1 MSIIPNESLNMF
13 EEIYGMSEEDIFL
26 NDSEIAERV
35 NILVDYNCLFNS
47 KFKDLLNFFHME
59 NEMETYQFLKENDN
73 IFSIIDD
80 IKIILNKY
88 FNEEL
93 FVFRIIHDPE
103 MEESLLN
110 IIVKVD
116 YNKNN
121 MDNLLNKLDKVNS
134 EIRPL
139 KRKHNLI
146 GAFLIDV
153 ECLWLLNGS
162 TFKGLLMN

>member
-1 MSIIPNESLNMF
+1 MF

-153 ECLWLLNGS
+153 ECL
-162 TFKGLLMN
+162 

>member
-162 TFKGLLMN
+162 IFKGLLMN

>member
-13 EEIYGMSEEDIFL
+13 EGIYGMSEEDMFL

-35 NILVDYNCLFNS
+35 NILVDYNSLFNS

-103 MEESLLN
+103 MGESLLN

-153 ECLWLLNGS
+153 ECL
-162 TFKGLLMN
+162 

>member
-13 EEIYGMSEEDIFL
+13 EGIYGMSEEDMFL

-35 NILVDYNCLFNS
+35 NILVDYNSLFNS

-103 MEESLLN
+103 MGGSLLN

-153 ECLWLLNGS
+153 ECL
-162 TFKGLLMN
+162 

>member
-153 ECLWLLNGS
+153 ECL
-162 TFKGLLMN
+162 

>member
-1 MSIIPNESLNMF
+1 
-13 EEIYGMSEEDIFL
+13 
-26 NDSEIAERV
+26 
-35 NILVDYNCLFNS
+35 
-47 KFKDLLNFFHME
+47 ME

-153 ECLWLLNGS
+153 ECL
-162 TFKGLLMN
+162 